1 MSDVGTGISVFI
13 GIGRVFVVVVF
24 SRLLVFSELLVLV
37 DLVSK
42 LLSEDLWLLSSTI
55 SRFPLLRQPIQ
66 WLYRAA
72 I

>member
-42 LLSEDLWLLSSTI
+42 LLSEDL
-55 SRFPLLRQPIQ
+55 
-66 WLYRAA
+66 
-72 I
+72 